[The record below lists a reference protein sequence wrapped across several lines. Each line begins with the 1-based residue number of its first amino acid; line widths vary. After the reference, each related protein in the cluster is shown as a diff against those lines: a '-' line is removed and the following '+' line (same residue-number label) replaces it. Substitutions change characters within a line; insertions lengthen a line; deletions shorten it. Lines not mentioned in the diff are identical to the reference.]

1 MSDLSE
7 LSDMEDSQIESDM
20 DSMTVSTRGTSYPR
34 TEWSQGDTAG
44 EAPWWRMNL
53 VALFSV
59 SLVLLG
65 LIGAASHLSIFAV
78 SEEQVADGDTTTN
91 IVDLSFINTTFPA
104 GGEDLRFHVIGVRRP
119 VPGTL
124 RVRTTKTTTLE
135 DGTKNGGRQRKA
147 ARTAGLIWPLPQSHK
162 VGSGVL
168 FLDAVTFHLTFSA
181 SVSSTSTDPSPTDP
195 SPTSAT
201 ATATPRPGAR
211 SPCPLVERAMRR
223 YRERWLFGDCA
234 ARHSSEA
241 DVRSARAQAKLRWD
255 RSRHGDDASL
265 WGTLMEALIVN
276 LRGPCED
283 SPHENMDESY
293 HLVLSS
299 SRPSVLTS
307 RSAWGLMRGLESFS
321 QLVRRYNA
329 THFWANES
337 EVVDAPRFSHRGLLL
352 NTGSHFLPVATIVEA
367 LDAMALNKMNVLHW
381 RIVDEY
387 SFPFVSQAFPDLS
400 LKGAYNPE
408 TLVYQ
413 PSDVDRVINEARDR
427 GIRIVPELG
436 NPGRTKSWGRAFP
449 HLLAKC
455 EEEES
460 SGSVGS
466 LNPTQNATFEFLDR
480 LLAEVARLFPD
491 GYLHLGGDELGLDCW
506 KSDMEVAKYLKKM
519 NISGSYGDLLRLY
532 YKRLFI
538 IVNKFRKSPV
548 FWQDVFTNKVR
559 LPRHAV
565 VQSRHQESGTA
576 DLLSELTAKGHRVL
590 VSHCWLMEASANNQS
605 WPPLHQCEPHDF
617 QGTAKQKAL
626 VVGGEVGVW
635 DDSVDRT
642 NLIASTWPA
651 ASLAAERLWSPRHLT
666 DLNTAMTRLQEQRC
680 RMLRRG
686 LEVQPLTGP
695 GFCEC
700 DHVA

>member
-1 MSDLSE
+1 MSD
-7 LSDMEDSQIESDM
+7 
-20 DSMTVSTRGTSYPR
+20 VSG
-34 TEWSQGDTAG
+34 
-44 EAPWWRMNL
+44 
-53 VALFSV
+53 
-59 SLVLLG
+59 LG
-65 LIGAASHLSIFAV
+65 
-78 SEEQVADGDTTTN
+78 
-91 IVDLSFINTTFPA
+91 
-104 GGEDLRFHVIGVRRP
+104 
-119 VPGTL
+119 
-124 RVRTTKTTTLE
+124 
-135 DGTKNGGRQRKA
+135 RKA

-168 FLDAVTFHLTFSA
+168 FLDAGSFYLTFSA
-181 SVSSTSTDPSPTDP
+181 SVSSTSTDPSSTDP
-195 SPTSAT
+195 SPTSVT
-201 ATATPRPGAR
+201 ATATPRPGAH

-234 ARHSSEA
+234 PRHSSEA
-241 DVRSARAQAKLRWD
+241 DVARARAQAKLRWD

-265 WGTLMEALIVN
+265 WGTLMQALIVN

-293 HLVLSS
+293 HLVLSCS
-299 SRPSVLTS
+299 QPSVLTS

-329 THFWANES
+329 THFWVNES

-367 LDAMALNKMNVLHW
+367 LDAMASNKMNVLHW

-491 GYLHLGGDELGLDCW
+491 DYLHLGGDELGLDCW
-506 KSDMEVAKYLKKM
+506 YA
-519 NISGSYGDLLRLY
+519 
-532 YKRLFI
+532 
-538 IVNKFRKSPV
+538 
-548 FWQDVFTNKVR
+548 
-559 LPRHAV
+559 
-565 VQSRHQESGTA
+565 
-576 DLLSELTAKGHRVL
+576 
-590 VSHCWLMEASANNQS
+590 
-605 WPPLHQCEPHDF
+605 CE
-617 QGTAKQKAL
+617 GTAKQKAL

-651 ASLAAERLWSPRHLT
+651 ASLAAERLWSPKDLT
-666 DLNTAMTRLQEQRC
+666 DLNTAMTRLQEHRC